1 MPVVKIGLV
10 GFPGCGKS
18 TVFNALTGL
27 SAETGYAGRS
37 EKENLGT
44 VKVPDARVDSLA
56 ELYNPKKTTYA
67 EITFTDLAGGR
78 GPGLDRSVLNA
89 MRNVD
94 ALCQVVRAFLDQEG
108 APSDPV
114 REIADL
120 ETETL
125 LADLEIVEQ
134 RVARLRKDRSG
145 PTELALLERCQ
156 AELEAERPLRGFQL
170 TDQERKRIAGFR
182 FLTGLPLLI
191 VLNVAEEDVSKPP
204 PGDVAARV
212 AERGLGLV
220 VLSAGVEMD
229 IAQMPEEE
237 QAEFVASLGLEES
250 ARSRFIRAAFALVD
264 LISMLTSGP
273 DECRAWP
280 IARGTP
286 APHAA
291 GKVHTDIERGFIR
304 AEVVSVEDL
313 LELGSEADCRS
324 AGRTRVEGK
333 DYVIRDGDVVNFRFN
348 V

>member
-44 VKVPDARVDSLA
+44 VKVPDGRVDSLA

-94 ALCQVVRAFLDQEG
+94 ALCQVVRAFPDQEG
-108 APSDPV
+108 APPDPV

-156 AELEAERPLRGFQL
+156 AAPGFPSQLLRKEAADAL
-170 TDQERKRIAGFR
+170 
-182 FLTGLPLLI
+182 
-191 VLNVAEEDVSKPP
+191 VAMLQ
-204 PGDVAARV
+204 AARAGGHELRV
-212 AERGLGLV
+212 RSTYRSYEEQAVTFQYWITQLGEEEASRFSAPAGHSEHQLGTTV
-220 VLSAGVEMD
+220 DLTSAGVGW
-229 IAQMPEEE
+229 QLVQSFGQTPEGEW
-237 QAEFVASLGLEES
+237 L
-250 ARSRFIRAAFALVD
+250 AAHAHEHGFALSYPQGGEEITGYAYEPWHFRYIGRGPAESWAQSELT
-264 LISMLTSGP
+264 LIEFLKLI
-273 DECRAWP
+273 DA
-280 IARGTP
+280 
-286 APHAA
+286 
-291 GKVHTDIERGFIR
+291 
-304 AEVVSVEDL
+304 
-313 LELGSEADCRS
+313 
-324 AGRTRVEGK
+324 
-333 DYVIRDGDVVNFRFN
+333 
-348 V
+348 